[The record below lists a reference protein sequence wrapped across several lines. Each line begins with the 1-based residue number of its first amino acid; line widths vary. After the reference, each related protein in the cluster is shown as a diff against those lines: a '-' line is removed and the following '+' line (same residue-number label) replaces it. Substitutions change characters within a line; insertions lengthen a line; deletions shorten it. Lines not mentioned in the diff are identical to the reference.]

1 MVLRIIK
8 YDLKSITKHKVATE
22 YMKVQN
28 CHRIEGQACKPKL
41 VLILIMIS
49 RESSGISTVEMIMET
64 NYEILEMNLM
74 LMCGWLSDWS
84 RRRPHHLLG
93 VLILL

>member
-1 MVLRIIK
+1 MILN
-8 YDLKSITKHKVATE
+8 LSITYNKTQSC
-22 YMKVQN
+22 Y
-28 CHRIEGQACKPKL
+28 R

-49 RESSGISTVEMIMET
+49 RESSGMSTVEMIRDT
-64 NYEILEMNLM
+64 KYEMLEMNLM

-84 RRRPHHLLG
+84 RRRLDYLLG